1 MNLVDFRV
9 WDKKEKTYLN
19 NAILELAE
27 RDFYNDEVSSWE
39 VAHAGATCN
48 RERFVWEGWTGRRTE
63 KDNKKVYDG
72 DIIEYYNGEGEIE
85 YLEVNLSIEYVGYFL
100 CGVNWNYALKY
111 GRVVGNVNQKL
122 SPQVCC
128 NCKEDGE
135 LKYKVVDKYRKMG
148 NKILITFEIS
158 GFEQRMSTRGTYFD
172 TTYIYASAKYDENS
186 DRFKITHSLR
196 HPTKIID
203 EKINIEFAEEL
214 LNMSEVGEKAKALFR
229 A

>member
-1 MNLVDFRV
+1 MNFVDFRV
-9 WDKKEKTYLN
+9 WDKYKKEYLYN
-19 NAILELAE
+19 PFKELTSGSLDEEILLWEAV
-27 RDFYNDEVSSWE
+27 ND
-39 VAHAGATCN
+39 
-48 RERFVWEGWTGRRTE
+48 RERFIWEGWTGKRTE
-63 KDNKKVYDG
+63 KDGKKVYDG
-72 DIIEYYNGEGEIE
+72 DIIEYDYKGKGKID
-85 YLEVNLSIEYVGYFL
+85 YLEIYWSDEYAGYL
-100 CGVNWNYALKY
+100 AGGVNWNYALKY

-122 SPQVCC
+122 TPQVRC
-128 NCKEDGE
+128 NCKEDEG
-135 LKYKVVDKYRKMG
+135 LKYKVSDKYRKMG

-172 TTYIYASAKYDENS
+172 TTYVYASAKYDESN
-186 DRFKITHSLR
+186 DKFKIKQNNFVY